1 MIRVLDCDGQ
11 LLATEGFFHGET
23 IPCTRNGRADMQTVC
38 IRTHTA
44 DTLYAA
50 DHNSGCS
57 TGQPVYV
64 RTSCIRGCCGLGELT
79 VYIRFQHTLFC
90 LVVHG
95 CRRAF
100 LEVTERI
107 VTVTQQALC
116 QDQPALR
123 LGEDTAVFL
132 GIRIENVHQCAV
144 EIVVD
149 IRRIQQLQVFF

>member
-1 MIRVLDCDGQ
+1 
-11 LLATEGFFHGET
+11 
-23 IPCTRNGRADMQTVC
+23 MQTVC

-107 VTVTQQALC
+107 VTVTQKALC
-116 QDQPALR
+116 KDQPALR

-149 IRRIQQLQVFF
+149 IRRIQQLAPYGVSRISATDCIALSLCSLEAKPEITLQL